1 MNPPCSTA
9 ESAVFSRQHE
19 NSWHGQSE
27 LLPERSLQVVSLPRT
42 DPFLIPS
49 TTINVSVN
57 TVNGG
62 GWSKVTQS
70 DLNPSHPE
78 YYRDNHDPSNSPRPQ
93 YAAPSQMYNIQY
105 DGITAQTISGVTT
118 GLTGTKSISAN
129 VTYHVKIAIADYGD
143 AKFDSGV
150 FIKASIECPQ

>member
-1 MNPPCSTA
+1 MGVCCTL
-9 ESAVFSRQHE
+9 SAALGLFISSGLAQ
-19 NSWHGQSE
+19 
-27 LLPERSLQVVSLPRT
+27 
-42 DPFLIPS
+42 
-49 TTINVSVN
+49 
-57 TVNGG
+57 
-62 GWSKVTQS
+62 
-70 DLNPSHPE
+70 
-78 YYRDNHDPSNSPRPQ
+78 
-93 YAAPSQMYNIQY
+93 